1 MDKCL
6 IFSNLGAITKPVTFM
21 KIKPLT
27 QLRDMILRALS
38 GQTNLSKSFQS
49 FFIETMEL
57 FLTHKGRLNFT
68 QLARCGRSCESRFRQ
83 NFKKPFDWLSF
94 NKSFLE
100 STKGHRIAIA
110 IDPCYIS
117 KAGKKTQGLD
127 WFWSGCASA
136 MKWGLEILGLSIVDA
151 DSKDAVFL
159 KAEQTFTDK
168 KRGHKP
174 NCTEGMKN
182 PDSLIGWY
190 LRMLAHNRK
199 QLLSI
204 CKLIVA
210 DAYFSKESF
219 ATGVKVLGFDLISRF
234 RDDVNLRYLY
244 TGPKSGKKGRPQK
257 FTGKVDLKNLDMN
270 VFKEDYSIENKLV
283 YKLYT
288 AEVWAV
294 SLGRKVRVVIVDYI
308 NTDKKRQTQKVFFST
323 DLTLSA
329 RDIFDIYRTR
339 FQLEFVFR
347 DAKQFTGL
355 THCQA
360 RNKEALSFAFN
371 ASLSSVNVARAFARE
386 QGLNLSVGSIKTLLH
401 NAAMVDRFIAMSGMR
416 PNLRLNNTDFKE
428 LLFYGVR
435 AVA

>member
-1 MDKCL
+1 
-6 IFSNLGAITKPVTFM
+6 M
-21 KIKPLT
+21 KIKPLI
-27 QLRDMILRALS
+27 QLREMISRSLS

-49 FFIETMEL
+49 FFIEAMEL
-57 FLTHKGRLNFT
+57 MLTHTGRLNFT
-68 QLARCGRSCESRFRQ
+68 QMARCGRSCESRFRQ
-83 NFKKPFDWLSF
+83 NFKKAFDWLSF

-117 KAGKKTQGLD
+117 KAGKKTPGID

-136 MKWGLEILGLSIVDA
+136 VKRGLEILGISIVDA
-151 DSKDAVFL
+151 DTKDAIFL

-168 KRGHKP
+168 KRGRKP
-174 NCTEGMKN
+174 KCTEGMDN
-182 PDSLIGWY
+182 PDSLTGWY
-190 LRMLAHNRK
+190 LRMLSRNCR
-199 QLLSI
+199 QLLSV

-219 ATGVKVLGFDLISRF
+219 ATGVKSLGFDLVSRF
-234 RDDVNLRYLY
+234 RDDVSLKYLY
-244 TGPKSGKKGRPQK
+244 TGPKAHKRGRPQK
-257 FTGKVDLKNLDMN
+257 FAGKIDLKNLDMS
-270 VFKEDYSIENKLV
+270 VFTEDYTVDGKLV
-283 YKLYT
+283 YKMYT
-288 AEVWAV
+288 AIVWAV
-294 SLGRKVRVVIVDYI
+294 SLGREVRVVIVDYVDA
-308 NTDKKRQTQKVFFST
+308 DKKRQARKVFFST
-323 DLTLSA
+323 DTTMSA

-371 ASLSSVNVARAFARE
+371 ASLTSVNIARAFARQ
-386 QGLNLSVGSIKTLLH
+386 QGMNLSVGSTKTLLH
-401 NAAMVDRFIAMSGMR
+401 NAAMVDRFIAMSGKS
-416 PNLRLNNTDFKE
+416 PNMRLNNTDFKE